1 VKFGIT
7 TYVTDQ
13 VIGPAALARAVEE
26 RGFDSLFV
34 GEHMHRPVLTKSPYP
49 AGGKIPGNYYGPSTL
64 HNMRSRCLR
73 DRPDP
78 R

>member
-1 VKFGIT
+1 MKFGIT

-34 GEHMHRPVLTKSPYP
+34 GEHMHRPV
-49 AGGKIPGNYYGPSTL
+49 PGQLLRTLDPS
-64 HNMRSRCLR
+64 
-73 DRPDP
+73 
-78 R
+78 